1 MGRTDS
7 TWGKLIYCQLK
18 MYLVGERETKL
29 KCLPLPFPRFNFT
42 PFFLTWELGVVSVR
56 NSSSL
61 PLPPP
66 HTFPWSWVFP
76 TGCSPSQAAPAWV
89 LFVSCQET
97 CSSVDSPQVMVP
109 PEHLHLL
116 LCGVPVA
123 AVWPCARAWPSM
135 GYRPICSSACTTSSP
150 SFFLD
155 LDVFGAVYCSFIFL
169 LLTCTQHFALS

>member
-76 TGCSPSQAAPAWV
+76 TGCSPSRAAPAWV
-89 LFVSCQET
+89 LFASCQENLFQCGFST
-97 CSSVDSPQVMVP
+97 GHGSPRAP
-109 PEHLHLL
+109 P
-116 LCGVPVA
+116 PA
-123 AVWPCARAWPSM
+123 AVWSPCGCCVAL
-135 GYRPICSSACTTSSP
+135 CSGMA
-150 SFFLD
+150 LHGLQAD
-155 LDVFGAVYCSFIFL
+155 LL
-169 LLTCTQHFALS
+169 